1 MVQWGNAA
9 RLELLRPINRDAVL
23 LKQYKLY
30 LDEALSK
37 DLVPLPND
45 LTIVD
50 VISGTVAHMNDI
62 SYEFP
67 NPLESLTSNILSQ
80 TFCENSMSTC
90 CSK

>member
-37 DLVPLPND
+37 ELVPLPNN

-50 VISGTVAHMNDI
+50 VISGTVA
-62 SYEFP
+62 
-67 NPLESLTSNILSQ
+67 
-80 TFCENSMSTC
+80 
-90 CSK
+90 

>member
-37 DLVPLPND
+37 DLVPLPNE

-50 VISGTVAHMNDI
+50 VISGGVAFRLYHT
-62 SYEFP
+62 
-67 NPLESLTSNILSQ
+67 PLLHTDVY
-80 TFCENSMSTC
+80 
-90 CSK
+90 

>member
-1 MVQWGNAA
+1 MWSVWSGLDEKRHLKCSLQKMVQWGNAA

-37 DLVPLPND
+37 DLVPLPNE

-50 VISGTVAHMNDI
+50 VISGGVAFRLYNTALLHTD
-62 SYEFP
+62 
-67 NPLESLTSNILSQ
+67 L
-80 TFCENSMSTC
+80 C
-90 CSK
+90 

>member
-37 DLVPLPND
+37 DLVPLPNG

-67 NPLESLTSNILSQ
+67 DPLESLTSNLLSQ
-80 TFCENSMSTC
+80 TFCENFMSTC

>member
-1 MVQWGNAA
+1 VQWGNAA

-37 DLVPLPND
+37 DLVPLPNG

-50 VISGTVAHMNDI
+50 VISGTIQFQMLYYV
-62 SYEFP
+62 
-67 NPLESLTSNILSQ
+67 LEAFIIFL
-80 TFCENSMSTC
+80 MH
-90 CSK
+90 